1 MANTASNVTARIRYI
16 HAVGTQFTVEQAT
29 WLSKNDPEGRLES
42 SDISSSVSLVG
53 NESRYFV
60 LMQIDRDNN
69 LWASRNM
76 TEQVGLLD
84 VGRWTAE
91 ITVSSDT
98 CESLHGTIGFTVLPG
113 KRFKYDRPAFRA
125 GATAGTA

>member
-1 MANTASNVTARIRYI
+1 
-16 HAVGTQFTVEQAT
+16 QAT

-42 SDISSSVSLVG
+42 SNISSSVSLVG
-53 NESRYFV
+53 NESRHFV

-76 TEQVGLLD
+76 TEQIGLLD
-84 VGRWTAE
+84 VGSWIAE

-98 CESLHGTIGFTVLPG
+98 CESLNGTIGFTVLPNR
-113 KRFKYDRPAFRA
+113 RFEYDRPAFRA
-125 GATAGTA
+125 STTASTT